1 MLKTIDTLLLALRK
15 KKPLI
20 LNLTNYV
27 TMDFMANALLAI
39 GAAPIM
45 SVCDAELEELIKLSH
60 CVNLNIGTLDSAF
73 IERCHQAAILAKNA
87 QKPIILDP
95 VGAGATRIRT
105 QTAQS
110 LMKYADI
117 IRGNASE
124 IIALY
129 KDQGK
134 TLGVES
140 LNTTDEAKDIATQ
153 IAKDYG
159 STVIVSGKVDFITD
173 GKDET
178 ENHFGSPLMP
188 LVTGM
193 GCTLNAVI
201 AAFRSLTPSSFE
213 SAQLAVSYFGLCGS
227 IAEKKAKHPGTFRT
241 TFIDLLHS
249 ADLTEI

>member
-1 MLKTIDTLLLALRK
+1 MIKTVDTLLLALRK

-27 TMDFMANALLAI
+27 TMEFVANALLAI

-45 SVCDAELEELIKLSH
+45 SVCDTELEELINMSS
-60 CVNLNIGTLDSAF
+60 CININIGTLDDVF
-73 IERCHQAAILAKNA
+73 IERCHQAAMLAKHA

-95 VGAGATRIRT
+95 VGAGATHIRT
-105 QTAQS
+105 KTAQG

-124 IIALY
+124 IIALH
-129 KDQGK
+129 KNRGT

-140 LNTTDEAKDIATQ
+140 LNSSDEAKDIAIQ
-153 IAKDYG
+153 IAKDYDT
-159 STVIVSGKVDFITD
+159 TVVVTGKVDFITD
-173 GKDET
+173 GKDTT

-193 GCTLNAVI
+193 GCALNGII

-227 IAEKKAKHPGTFRT
+227 IAEKKAKHPGSFRT

-249 ADLTEI
+249 ADLTDV